1 MSGVGVIFDCV
12 TGILALVIHLVFLH
26 VALIDVL
33 GGHTE
38 GLGEGNEE
46 VE

>member
-1 MSGVGVIFDCV
+1 MSGVGVVLDCV

-26 VALIDVL
+26 VALIDIL